1 MNTANNGY
9 VLGFAI
15 TVCVGMSAILAVTA
29 NSLRETQQ
37 AAAEFD
43 RQKNVMMAAGL
54 LTAGDPRP
62 RKELEQLYQQRIR
75 EVVVDT
81 KTGEVLGDKAPKDV
95 VAINKAAAD
104 EEKKLAVAEKREI
117 DKAAATRFRSVAIGK
132 GEDGKSTLILP
143 ISGKGLWSTIYGY
156 LALAEDGNTVRGVT
170 FYKHGETP
178 GLGGEVENPAWCA
191 QWQGK
196 TILGDGGKLVGIEV
210 KKGKVDPSIPA
221 DKAHKVDGLS
231 GATITSN
238 GVTKFVKSD
247 LEAFGAYL
255 AQVRK

>member
-1 MNTANNGY
+1 MNTSSNGY
-9 VLGFAI
+9 VLGFAV
-15 TVCVGMSAILAVTA
+15 TVCVIISAALAVTA
-29 NSLRETQQ
+29 NSLRATQE

-54 LTAGDPRP
+54 IDGADPRP
-62 RKELEQLYQQRIR
+62 RPELEKLYQARIA

-81 KTGEVLGDKAPKDV
+81 KTGQVLGDKTPKDV
-95 VAINKAAAD
+95 GAMNKVAAED
-104 EEKKLAVAEKREI
+104 EKKLAATEKREV
-117 DKAAATRFRSVAIGK
+117 DKAAASRYRSVAIGK
-132 GEDGKSTLILP
+132 GDDGKTTFVLP

-156 LALAEDGNTVRGVT
+156 LALGEDGNTVRGVT

-210 KKGKVDPSIPA
+210 MKGKVDPAKPA
-221 DKAHKVDGLS
+221 EKAHKVDGLS

-238 GVTKFVKSD
+238 GVTKFVKAD

-255 AQVRK
+255 ASVRK

>member
-1 MNTANNGY
+1 MNTSSNGY

-15 TVCVGMSAILAVTA
+15 TVCVIMSAALAVTA
-29 NSLRETQQ
+29 NSLKPAQD

-54 LTAGDPRP
+54 ATATDTRP
-62 RKELEQLYQQRIR
+62 RAELEKLYQERVR

-81 KTGEVLGDKAPKDV
+81 TTGAVLGDKKPDDV
-95 VAINKAAAD
+95 AAMNKQAVKEAADADAKKAAANRYR
-104 EEKKLAVAEKREI
+104 A
-117 DKAAATRFRSVAIGK
+117 VAIGK
-132 GEDGKSTLILP
+132 GDDGKSTYVLP

-156 LALAEDGNTVRGVT
+156 LALQDDVATVRGVT

-196 TILGDGGKLVGIEV
+196 SILGDGGKLVGIEV

-221 DKAHKVDGLS
+221 EKAHKVDGLS

-238 GVTKFVKSD
+238 GITRFVKAD
-247 LEAFGAYL
+247 LTAFDKYL
-255 AQVRK
+255 ATLRK